1 MITTTEQA
9 FIKFQ
14 IKINET
20 YESSKIGIDRGRFIL
35 LFNEAQNKMVEVILN
50 RKGTDDY
57 TYIQNILVP
66 NKEIPRETSTEDS
79 DIFPMPDDLLN
90 FSSAYSTATK
100 GVCKN
105 KKINLFD
112 IKDDNKTEI
121 LQDEFNRP
129 SFIARE
135 APLSMADNKIFLYK
149 DGFSHESLF
158 LTYYRYP
165 KQIRLLDPENPESQF
180 DSSVNPEFDD
190 LLLDRIL
197 SMASSEFEINTGD
210 PKFQADRMRATEQL

>member
-1 MITTTEQA
+1 
-9 FIKFQ
+9 
-14 IKINET
+14 
-20 YESSKIGIDRGRFIL
+20 
-35 LFNEAQNKMVEVILN
+35 
-50 RKGTDDY
+50 
-57 TYIQNILVP
+57 
-66 NKEIPRETSTEDS
+66 
-79 DIFPMPDDLLN
+79 MPDDILN

-100 GVCKN
+100 GVCEN

-121 LQDEFNRP
+121 LQDEFNKP

-149 DGFSHESLF
+149 DGFTHEILF

-180 DSSVNPEFDD
+180 DPSVNPDFDD

-210 PKFQADRMRATEQL
+210 SKFQIDRMRATEQL

>member
-1 MITTTEQA
+1 MTTTEQA

-20 YESSKIGIDRGRFIL
+20 YESSKIGIDRGRFVII
-35 LFNEAQNKMVEVILN
+35 FNEAQNKMVEFILSK
-50 RKGTDDY
+50 KGTDDY

-66 NKEIPRETSTEDS
+66 NKEISRETSIS
-79 DIFPMPDDLLN
+79 DADVFLMPDDLLN

-100 GVCKN
+100 GNCDGVKMT
-105 KKINLFD
+105 LFD

-121 LQDEFNRP
+121 LQDEFNKP

-135 APLSMADNKIFLYK
+135 APLSMGNNRIFLYK
-149 DGFSHESLF
+149 EDFTHTKLF
-158 LTYYRYP
+158 LSYYRYP
-165 KQIRLLDPENPESQF
+165 KQISLIDPDNPESEF
-180 DSSVNPEFDD
+180 TSSVNPEFDD

-197 SMASSEFEINTGD
+197 SMASSEFEVNVEN
-210 PKFQADRMRATEQL
+210 PKYQIDRMRATEQL

>member
-1 MITTTEQA
+1 MTTTEQA

-20 YESSKIGIDRGRFIL
+20 YESSKIGIDRGRFVF
-35 LFNEAQNKMVEVILN
+35 LFNEAQNKMVEFILN
-50 RKGTDDY
+50 KKGTDDY
-57 TYIQNILVP
+57 TYIQKILVP
-66 NKEIPRETSTEDS
+66 NKEIPRETSISNADV
-79 DIFPMPDDLLN
+79 FLMPEDLLN

-100 GVCKN
+100 GKCKDI
-105 KKINLFD
+105 KITLFD

-121 LQDEFNRP
+121 LQDEFNKP

-135 APLSMADNKIFLYK
+135 APLSMANNKIFLYK
-149 DGFSHESLF
+149 ENFTHNKLF
-158 LTYYRYP
+158 LSYYRYP
-165 KQIRLLDPENPESQF
+165 KQIRLLDPDNPESLF
-180 DSSVNPEFDD
+180 DQSINPEFDD

-210 PKFQADRMRATEQL
+210 SKFQADRMRATEQL